1 MYCAADNY
9 SPRDV
14 GAGVGNELAK
24 RGGAAHLDG
33 RILVNEIGVL
43 DHDDRVGAAR
53 NHAPGRDGGGPARL
67 DVEDGSVTAHD
78 DLAVEAKA
86 ARRGIARVTSVGRA
100 NGKAID
106 DRTIEGLHVDGR
118 CHILREH
125 AAERRRKWNGL
136 RSKRRKL
143 DLTGETG
150 ERVIG
155 GSDSEKL
162 LLPRCAAD
170 SCEGII
176 GRRRKRLTHG
186 QGLTITSLCGG

>member
-1 MYCAADNY
+1 MT
-9 SPRDV
+9 SPLRRRRR
-14 GAGVGNELAK
+14 GAGSLAS
-24 RGGAAHLDG
+24 
-33 RILVNEIGVL
+33 
-43 DHDDRVGAAR
+43 RVSAER
-53 NHAPGRDGGGPARL
+53 
-67 DVEDGSVTAHD
+67 TA
-78 DLAVEAKA
+78 KPST
-86 ARRGIARVTSVGRA
+86 IARSKGGTF
-100 NGKAID
+100 
-106 DRTIEGLHVDGR
+106 DGR